1 MLSAMRISILIIPT
15 IAILLL
21 TSQKSAIAQEI
32 RATVNISTPKLQKAD
47 PQVFET
53 LKRSMEE
60 FFNNT
65 AWTDDEFQEDERIE
79 VQIQMTITEEESDT
93 RFKADLIMQS
103 SRPVYNSNVNT
114 VVFTHLDRDVR
125 FDYQQYQ
132 PLIFSQNAY
141 NDNLT
146 SILSFYAY
154 LIIGMDYDTFS
165 PFGGEPFFLL
175 AQQIMNAVPTNE
187 AAQFRGWMARDG
199 NRNRYWLMENLL
211 NPRIRP
217 LRQVMYDYHRLGL
230 DLMYKDP
237 EASRATMAASLQL
250 LDNVMRNYPNAM
262 MLQAFANAKRDEVI
276 EIFKNGEKAEKG
288 QVKNTMIRIDPANAA
303 TYQRIGF

>member
-1 MLSAMRISILIIPT
+1 MRISILFILIT
-15 IAILLL
+15 LLLL
-21 TSQKSAIAQEI
+21 TGQQPANAQEI

-237 EASRATMAASLQL
+237 ETSRATMAASLQL

>member
-47 PQVFET
+47 TQVFET

-237 EASRATMAASLQL
+237 ETSRATMAASLQL

>member
-1 MLSAMRISILIIPT
+1 MRISILIIPT

-114 VVFTHLDRDVR
+114 VVFTHPDRDVR
-125 FDYQQYQ
+125 FDYQQDQ
-132 PLIFSQNAY
+132 PLIFSQTAY

-187 AAQFRGWMARDG
+187 SAQFRGWMARDG

-237 EASRATMAASLQL
+237 ETSRATMAASLQL

>member
-1 MLSAMRISILIIPT
+1 MRT
-15 IAILLL
+15 IAILTTSFLL
-21 TSQKSAIAQEI
+21 LFSAIHLCAQEI

-79 VQIQMTITEEESDT
+79 VQIQMTITEEETDT

-103 SRPVYNSNVNT
+103 SRPIYNSNVNT

-165 PFGGEPFFLL
+165 PFGGEPFFQL
-175 AQQIMNAVPTNE
+175 AQQIMNSIPTNE
-187 AAQFRGWMARDG
+187 ASKFRGWMARDG

-217 LRQVMYDYHRLGL
+217 LRQVIYDYHRLGL

-237 EASRATMAASLQL
+237 ETARSTMATSLQL

-262 MLQAFANAKRDEVI
+262 MLQVFANSKRDEVI

>member
-1 MLSAMRISILIIPT
+1 MRISILIIPT

-237 EASRATMAASLQL
+237 ETSRATMAASLQL